1 MTFKSGAFSPDEFSS
16 TAESFGYR
24 YKDLAFT
31 SSMGGRETPLF
42 EGLLGL
48 QSLPCG
54 ISLCASDLMSRFDSE
69 HRGAVGRSLTSVVLM
84 DGDRADCVL
93 GDDKE
98 LFFGP
103 PSASVV
109 SVADSALL
117 TGRYKAGQRS
127 RCLLVRAR
135 PDDMSDDAV
144 AEQLE
149 SRLGGTAVKPMAMSH
164 RAMRLAEELISPVS
178 QGPVGRLLAESC
190 ALEFLARALQ
200 TDMESVASSAAR
212 LSRRDYVKILR
223 VRDML
228 MSEPGRDFT
237 LGEIAGEAG
246 MSVTVLKAKFSA
258 AFGQPV
264 FAFLRDVRMQR
275 AKDGLENQGW
285 TVSQAAYFVGYR
297 HPTNFSTAF
306 RRKFG
311 FAPKD
316 LRQG

>member
-31 SSMGGRETPLF
+31 SSVGGRGTPVF

-69 HRGAVGRSLTSVVLM
+69 HRGAVGRSLTIVVLM
-84 DGDRADCVL
+84 DGDKGDCTL
-93 GDDKE
+93 GHHKQ

-109 SVADSALL
+109 SVADHELL

-127 RCLLVRAR
+127 QCLLVRAR
-135 PDDMSDDAV
+135 PEDMSDEAV
-144 AEQLE
+144 AEQVEAQL
-149 SRLGGTAVKPMAMSH
+149 SGTAVKPMAMSH
-164 RAMRLAEELISPVS
+164 RAMQLAEELVSPVS
-178 QGPVGRLLAESC
+178 EGPVGRLLAESC

-200 TDMESVASSAAR
+200 TDMEQEESSAAR
-212 LSRRDYVKILR
+212 LSRQDYVKLLR

-228 MSEPGRDFT
+228 MSQPERNFT

-258 AFGQPV
+258 VFGQPV
-264 FAFLRDVRMQR
+264 FAFLRDVRMHR
-275 AKDGLENQGW
+275 ARDGLENKGW

-311 FAPKD
+311 IAPKEF
-316 LRQG
+316 RQG

>member
-1 MTFKSGAFSPDEFSS
+1 MTSKTGAFSPDEFSS

-24 YKDLAFT
+24 YADMASI
-31 SSMGGRETPLF
+31 SSVGGRETPLF
-42 EGLLGL
+42 EGVFGF

-54 ISLCASDLMSRFDSE
+54 ISLCTSDLTSLYDHEMKGTAS
-69 HRGAVGRSLTSVVLM
+69 RSLAIALM
-84 DGDRADCVL
+84 LDGDEAGFAL
-93 GDDKE
+93 GGRKPQSI
-98 LFFGP
+98 GKN
-103 PSASVV
+103 SASIMSISDRV
-109 SVADSALL
+109 SIA
-117 TGRYKAGQRS
+117 GCYKAGQRS
-127 RCLLVRAR
+127 RSLLLRTR
-135 PDDMSDDAV
+135 PEDIPDSAV
-144 AEQLE
+144 AEQVDA
-149 SRLGGTAVKPMAMSH
+149 RLSETAVKPMAMSH
-164 RAMRLAEELISPVS
+164 RALLLARELTVPDS
-178 QGPVGRLLAESC
+178 QGAVGRLLTESY
-190 ALEFLARALQ
+190 ALELLARTLQ
-200 TDMESVASSAAR
+200 TEIEPEDSSAAR

-275 AKDGLENQGW
+275 ARDGLENEGW
-285 TVSQAAYFVGYR
+285 SVSQAAYFVGYR

>member
-16 TAESFGYR
+16 TAESFGYH

-31 SSMGGRETPLF
+31 SSVGGRETPVF
-42 EGLLGL
+42 EGVLGL

-54 ISLCASDLMSRFDSE
+54 VSLCASDLMSRFDSE
-69 HRGAVGRSLTSVVLM
+69 HRGAVDRSLTIVVLM
-84 DGDRADCVL
+84 DGDKADCTL
-93 GDDKE
+93 GHHTQ

-109 SVADSALL
+109 SVADHELL

-127 RCLLVRAR
+127 QCLLVRAR
-135 PDDMSDDAV
+135 PEDMSDDAV
-144 AEQLE
+144 AEQVE
-149 SRLGGTAVKPMAMSH
+149 ARLGGTAVKPMAMSH
-164 RAMRLAEELISPVS
+164 RAMRLAEELVSPVS
-178 QGPVGRLLAESC
+178 EGAVGRLLAESC

-200 TDMESVASSAAR
+200 TDMEQEDSSAVR
-212 LSRRDYVKILR
+212 LSRQDYVKLLR

-228 MSEPGRDFT
+228 MSQPERNFT

-258 AFGQPV
+258 VFGQPV
-264 FAFLRDVRMQR
+264 FAFLRDVRMHR
-275 AKDGLENQGW
+275 ARDGLENKGW

-311 FAPKD
+311 IAPKEF
-316 LRQG
+316 RQG